1 MAMEI
6 YGENNEP
13 LIKIV
18 NSPVVE
24 LVCAVHLLMDA
35 SHRQYESKWA
45 EEVLS
50 GFGPEDLKALN
61 TVKQFSADGMNIL
74 NLILESGILTSIPE
88 FIGYIERLDLLDFYY
103 FLLNEEVEKL
113 KIYKAFTDKKNGTG

>member
-13 LIKIV
+13 LIRIV

-35 SHRQYESKWA
+35 SHWS
-45 EEVLS
+45 V
-50 GFGPEDLKALN
+50 
-61 TVKQFSADGMNIL
+61 
-74 NLILESGILTSIPE
+74 
-88 FIGYIERLDLLDFYY
+88 
-103 FLLNEEVEKL
+103 
-113 KIYKAFTDKKNGTG
+113 